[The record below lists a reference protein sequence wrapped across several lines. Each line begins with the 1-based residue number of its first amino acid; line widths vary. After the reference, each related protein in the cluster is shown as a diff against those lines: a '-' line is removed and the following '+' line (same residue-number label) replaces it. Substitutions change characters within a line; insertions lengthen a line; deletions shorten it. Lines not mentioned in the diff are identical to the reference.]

1 MSGAQPTA
9 SNHPQQETHT
19 VSKPVNLQDY
29 EQLARE
35 KLPAPIF
42 DFIAGGAEDEIT
54 LRNNRQAFEHLQ
66 LRTRVLVDV
75 SQIDTST
82 TVLGQRID
90 FPVIV
95 APVALQTLAHPQGEL
110 ATARAA
116 AAAGTIMA
124 LSTVSST
131 SLEDVAQAGDGP
143 KWFQL
148 YCYKDREV
156 AKRLV
161 LRAQAAGYR
170 AICLTVDVPRLGNRE
185 RDFRN
190 QVQFPP
196 DVIPINLAQE
206 AVLGTIP
213 ATAGASLE
221 GAYAASVQHPS
232 MTWEIAADLTW
243 ADVDWLRS
251 LTDLPLIIKGILTPE
266 DALLAADHGAAAIV
280 VSNHG
285 GRQLDGVPATIEAL
299 PEIAE
304 ALGGRLEILLDSGI
318 RRGTDVL
325 KALALG
331 AQAVLIGRPYIY
343 ALAANGERGV
353 TRALRILRTELELAM
368 ALTGCPTVQ
377 AITPAV
383 VHARQA

>member
-1 MSGAQPTA
+1 MA
-9 SNHPQQETHT
+9 N
-19 VSKPVNLQDY
+19 PVNLQDY
-29 EQLARE
+29 EPLARE

-42 DFIAGGAEDEIT
+42 DFIAGGAEDQIT
-54 LRNNRQAFEHLQ
+54 LHNNRRAFERLQ
-66 LRTRVLVDV
+66 LRPRVLVDV

-82 TVLGQRID
+82 NVLGERIE

-95 APVALQTLAHPQGEL
+95 APVALQKLAHPRGEL
-110 ATARAA
+110 ATTRAA
-116 AAAGTIMA
+116 AAAGTIVA

-131 SLEDVAQAGDGP
+131 SLEDVAQASDGP

-206 AVLGTIP
+206 AALGTIP

-221 GAYAASVQHPS
+221 AAYAASVQHPS

-251 LTDLPLIIKGILTPE
+251 LSDLPLIIKGILTPE

-304 ALGGRLEILLDSGI
+304 ALNGRLEILLDGGI

-331 AQAVLIGRPYIY
+331 ARAVLIGRPYIY

-377 AITPAV
+377 AITPALV
-383 VHARQA
+383 RPG